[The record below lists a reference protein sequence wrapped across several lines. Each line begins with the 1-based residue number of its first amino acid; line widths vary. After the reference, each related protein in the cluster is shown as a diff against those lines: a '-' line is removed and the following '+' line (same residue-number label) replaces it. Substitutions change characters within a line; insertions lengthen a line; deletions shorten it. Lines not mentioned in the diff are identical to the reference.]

1 MFYHTRAE
9 LYSSTSEGCTP
20 VWLQLSCFY
29 GIKYKHCTG
38 ALQKSWQLG
47 CVWYQVS
54 RELCYQ
60 TAACMKAKSLCFKR
74 LQTKHQ
80 EKPCTLSSKAYGS
93 RWFGPKCFTCQG
105 LCQGCDSS
113 KTDNSCI
120 QTGVTPTTA
129 SPSQRTE
136 IVQNKELLILIKII
150 LVLYW
155 ELCHQPV

>member
-93 RWFGPKCFTCQG
+93 RWFGPKCFTCHRALPRLWLLQNRQ
-105 LCQGCDSS
+105 LVHPDRCHPHNSQSFSKDRDSS
-113 KTDNSCI
+113 E
-120 QTGVTPTTA
+120 
-129 SPSQRTE
+129 QRTTYP
-136 IVQNKELLILIKII
+136 N
-150 LVLYW
+150 
-155 ELCHQPV
+155 